1 MAFPSSSSALLL
13 GAFTRGAPCQ
23 PRGDSKSSLPAGLTV
38 SSPRLCPACLPAP
51 RPLRVRCLKMN
62 SGSPTPTAP
71 ASLPGATVHSA
82 AQAQTWCCAFSC
94 LPVALC
100 VAGSSRPRWLSA
112 PQYLQSASSCP
123 SARPGREPWTASS
136 PPRRLCQGTA
146 RVTLEES
153 CVCKSNQTCPSEDC
167 GVLCCCV
174 STGNACPGVPGPVP
188 ASPSAPACGLP
199 APSSD
204 RPHCPV

>member
-1 MAFPSSSSALLL
+1 MPEDELRVPHPHRACFSAWSHHPLRCSGPNLVLRLLMPS
-13 GAFTRGAPCQ
+13 C
-23 PRGDSKSSLPAGLTV
+23 
-38 SSPRLCPACLPAP
+38 
-51 RPLRVRCLKMN
+51 RPLRCRQQQAPLALRPSVSPVCLLL
-62 SGSPTPTAP
+62 PLRP
-71 ASLPGATVHSA
+71 AWEGALDG
-82 AQAQTWCCAFSC
+82 C
-94 LPVALC
+94 
-100 VAGSSRPRWLSA
+100 
-112 PQYLQSASSCP
+112 
-123 SARPGREPWTASS
+123 TASS

>member
-1 MAFPSSSSALLL
+1 MPEDELRVPHPHRACFSAW
-13 GAFTRGAPCQ
+13 
-23 PRGDSKSSLPAGLTV
+23 SH
-38 SSPRLCPACLPAP
+38 
-51 RPLRVRCLKMN
+51 RPLRCSGPNLVLRLLMPSCRPLRCRQQ
-62 SGSPTPTAP
+62 
-71 ASLPGATVHSA
+71 
-82 AQAQTWCCAFSC
+82 QA
-94 LPVALC
+94 
-100 VAGSSRPRWLSA
+100 RWLSA

-123 SARPGREPWTASS
+123 SAPSGREPWTASS